1 MAAPRKQMQLNFF
14 DTACTG
20 CETDKHQRDPNDNSR
35 GKDRLGYYTWLAKI
49 AEKGKISSLFFADV
63 YSPHEVYGGNGD
75 ASYRGGS
82 QIGRMDPTILVSAMA
97 AVTKNL
103 CFGITGSTSYIPAY
117 MLTRMWSTMDH
128 VTEGRI
134 GWNIVTSYS
143 KPAAKAFESWE
154 DGAQLW
160 QAEPEMAYDPSKVH
174 RIEFNGKYQKFSGYG
189 QLHPSPQRTP
199 VLFQAGS
206 SPAGIK
212 FSAKNA
218 EAVFTSHPTIER
230 LRSFV
235 DKLRTEAKANGR
247 DPQSIKVFTAIL
259 PIIGRTEEEAQ
270 AKLKKGLE
278 NTSWQGG
285 LARFGG
291 FTGVDLAKYP
301 LDEEF
306 DFEGKKYE
314 VGIHSLVE
322 TFKYLSDIERWTPR
336 KLGIAMA
343 SGGLSA
349 MPVGTPEQVADVF
362 EKWFVEGEC
371 DGFNMSYMS
380 NPGSW
385 EDVVELLVPEL
396 QKRGI
401 YWTDYAVPGGTFR
414 ENMQGKPGHPLL
426 PDDHP
431 DGIRERWNP

>member
-20 CETDKHQRDPNDNSR
+20 SHVAIGHWKDPQDNSCS
-35 GKDRLGYYTWLAKI
+35 KDRLSYYTWLAKT

-82 QIGRMDPTILVSAMA
+82 QIARLDPTILVSAMA
-97 AVTKNL
+97 TVTKSL
-103 CFGITGSTSYIPAY
+103 CFGITGSTSYIPAC

-128 VTEGRI
+128 VTEGRV

-143 KPAAKAFESWE
+143 KPTAKAFGHDDVVPHDERY
-154 DGAQLW
+154 AA
-160 QAEPEMAYDPSKVH
+160 AECMELCYLKNS
-174 RIEFNGKYQKFSGYG
+174 GKTALNSGYG
-189 QLHPSPQRTP
+189 HLHPSPQRTP
-199 VLFQAGS
+199 VLFQADS
-206 SPAGIK
+206 STAGIK

-218 EAVFTSHPTIER
+218 EAVFISHSTIER
-230 LRSFV
+230 LRAFV
-235 DKLRTEAKANGR
+235 DKLRAEAAANGR
-247 DPQSIKVFTAIL
+247 DPQSIKVFTAII
-259 PIIGRTEEEAQ
+259 PIVGRTEEEAQ
-270 AKLKKGLE
+270 EKLEKSLE
-278 NTSWQGG
+278 QTSWQGG

-291 FTGVDLAKYP
+291 FTGVDISQYP

-322 TFKYLSDIERWTPR
+322 TFKYLSDIEKWTPR

-362 EKWFVEGEC
+362 EKWFVEGDC
-371 DGFNMSYMS
+371 DGFNMSY
-380 NPGSW
+380 
-385 EDVVELLVPEL
+385 
-396 QKRGI
+396 
-401 YWTDYAVPGGTFR
+401 
-414 ENMQGKPGHPLL
+414 
-426 PDDHP
+426 DHP
-431 DGIRERWNP
+431 GAKLRWNAKKPEAVDIETAPVTSEVEPILKGTEAVSVA

>member
-1 MAAPRKQMQLNFF
+1 
-14 DTACTG
+14 
-20 CETDKHQRDPNDNSR
+20 
-35 GKDRLGYYTWLAKI
+35 
-49 AEKGKISSLFFADV
+49 
-63 YSPHEVYGGNGD
+63 
-75 ASYRGGS
+75 
-82 QIGRMDPTILVSAMA
+82 
-97 AVTKNL
+97 
-103 CFGITGSTSYIPAY
+103 
-117 MLTRMWSTMDH
+117 
-128 VTEGRI
+128 
-134 GWNIVTSYS
+134 
-143 KPAAKAFESWE
+143 
-154 DGAQLW
+154 
-160 QAEPEMAYDPSKVH
+160 MAYDPSKVH

-235 DKLRTEAKANGR
+235 DKLRAEAKANGR

-362 EKWFVEGEC
+362 EKWFVEGDC
-371 DGFNMSYMS
+371 DGFNMSCASLAFSFLLKIRLMIARY
-380 NPGSW
+380 
-385 EDVVELLVPEL
+385 VES
-396 QKRGI
+396 G
-401 YWTDYAVPGGTFR
+401 
-414 ENMQGKPGHPLL
+414 
-426 PDDHP
+426 
-431 DGIRERWNP
+431 